1 MPEEAAVRKDRTV
14 FGKIV
19 MEKEVKVIKDAIHGN
34 WWFYGLAIAAL
45 VLIIASWIWP
55 PTAII
60 DSSVLAAVGELL
72 GWGALGAVI
81 KAIDK
86 GTPASLTHNGTTIT
100 VNKESTETEEDYE
113 A

>member
-1 MPEEAAVRKDRTV
+1 MANE
-14 FGKIV
+14 I
-19 MEKEVKVIKDAIHGN
+19 KVLKSAIQSN
-34 WWFYGLAIAAL
+34 WWFYGLSIAAII
-45 VLIIASWIWP
+45 LIIASWCWP

-60 DSSVLAAVGELL
+60 DASVLGAVGELL
-72 GWGALGAVI
+72 GWGALGVVI

-100 VNKESTETEEDYE
+100 VNKENDEGYD